1 MKFVT
6 TVLNSPVST
15 TELGRITSTKQNQ
28 SSPGTRQSDIRQM
41 RGEMTSF
48 LICIHSLASLV
59 SRFDTFFPN
68 RSVGESPD

>member
-15 TELGRITSTKQNQ
+15 TELGRITSIKQNQ

-48 LICIHSLASLV
+48 
-59 SRFDTFFPN
+59 
-68 RSVGESPD
+68 

>member
-48 LICIHSLASLV
+48 
-59 SRFDTFFPN
+59 
-68 RSVGESPD
+68 